1 MLALTRDDDDDIYP
15 LSLME
20 AEQISSFISQCEKF
34 RALILELPTD
44 QAESVETRQIFNRES
59 GEVFSR
65 SRMWLEDRT

>member
-1 MLALTRDDDDDIYP
+1 
-15 LSLME
+15 ME